1 MRHSFRERVLLVGAW
16 IMAGTLAWGQQA
28 PSLVKQ
34 APVSIDLAVT
44 FSPERAQIDTTNTP
58 FWLQGGG
65 VDAVATF
72 RNGWGAAAAF
82 NAEHAANV
90 TPGVDVNKASFLAG
104 PRYTFRINR
113 AGNPLRRP
121 LLIFGEALLGDAHA
135 FNSVIPTMG
144 TAVVSSADVFA
155 LQTGGGLDLALNKR
169 FGVRLLQADYVRTTL
184 PNNSSN
190 RQNDLH
196 LAFGVTCHFGK

>member
-28 PSLVKQ
+28 PGLEKQ
-34 APVSIDLAVT
+34 TPVSIGLAVT
-44 FSPERAQIDTTNTP
+44 FSPERAQIDTTNSS

-72 RNGWGAAAAF
+72 RNGWGVAAAF

-121 LLIFGEALLGDAHA
+121 LQVFGEALLGDAHA
-135 FNSVIPTMG
+135 FNSVIPTLG
-144 TAVVSSADVFA
+144 TSVVSSSDVFA
-155 LQTGGGLDLALNKR
+155 LQAGGGLDLALNKR